1 MEKDKERLSMY
12 ISVTKIAIVLCWLSL
27 LAFWALK
34 IFGGNLFEIMVENEN
49 FLKFSQ
55 AVQNTWLKYLV
66 SFITIFISNYLL
78 LCSIAQQFTFK
89 GKELILVILMIFSM
103 WVVVNFITYISVW
116 YGYLIVIIYGAIKQT
131 KWKRLYGV
139 LGVILTLIFS
149 TVSMLVRDIS
159 IGLVTDYLLLMIL
172 VIDMYLMMALY
183 YLYSNF
189 LILKLKRRE

>member
-1 MEKDKERLSMY
+1 MY